1 MCFQVQYAASDALY
15 AMDAFLQLVAIK
27 FEDRKIKS
35 AYFGTDVYTE
45 EEDFWKKA
53 RSMCQGECGRKQGL
67 CVMYQDE
74 CGRCSTLSKVYISR

>member
-1 MCFQVQYAASDALY
+1 VCFQVQYAASDALY

-45 EEDFWKKA
+45 EEEFWKKA
-53 RSMCQGECGRKQGL
+53 RSMCQGECGRKQDL
-67 CVMYQDE
+67 CVQVSVE
-74 CGRCSTLSKVYISR
+74 ERKVYISR